1 MGACT
6 SCCGGGKSSTAYEP
20 LLLENEREAVADL
33 LQYLENRSET
43 NFFTG
48 DPLRALSTLSYSDN
62 VDLQRSAALAFAEI
76 TEKDVREVSRDTLE
90 PILFLLQSHDVEVQR
105 AASAA
110 LGNLGVNGPS
120 NSFTRTR
127 TPLATSS
134 KDALLEPGEN
144 KLTIVQLGGLEPLIR
159 QMLSPNVEVQC
170 NAVGCI
176 TNLATHDD
184 NKNKIAKSGA
194 LVPLTRL
201 AKSKDMRVQRNAT
214 GALLNMTHSD
224 ENRQQLVNAGAIPVL
239 VQLLSSPDT
248 DVQYYCTTALSN
260 IAVDAMNR
268 RKLAQTEPKLVANL
282 ITLMDSPSLKVQCQ
296 AALALRNL
304 ASDDKYQLEI
314 VRNGGLPPLLRLL
327 RSSFLPLILSAAACV
342 RNVSIHPNN
351 ESPIIES
358 GFLSPLIDLLAYD
371 ENEEIQCHAISTLRN
386 LAASSEGNKRAI
398 VEAGAAER
406 IKDLVLHVPVAVQ
419 SEMTACAAVL
429 GLSGASIH
437 ERVLSGDADVVP
449 FPFAEDIKS
458 QLLDMGICEVL
469 IPLTASPSVE
479 VQGNSA
485 AALGNLSS
493 KPDDYSAFSQVWDQP
508 EGGIH
513 GYLIRF
519 LESQDTTFQHIA
531 IWTLVQLLESDDPT
545 LEAQIRAS
553 DQLRQ
558 LATHLS
564 TLPSSAA
571 SYAEKAD
578 SSNPSMSDDEDDGDG
593 GEGEIR
599 TLASKVLDLLDD

>member
-1 MGACT
+1 MLHSCPYSRST
-6 SCCGGGKSSTAYEP
+6 SPSTDPPRSFLARNHVLARLLALVTPGGTGKSSAAYEP

-110 LGNLGVNGPS
+110 LGNLGVN
-120 NSFTRTR
+120 T
-127 TPLATSS
+127 
-134 KDALLEPGEN
+134 EN
-144 KLTIVQLGGLEPLIR
+144 KVTIVELGGLEPLIR

-176 TNLATHDD
+176 TNLATHDE

-260 IAVDAMNR
+260 IAVDAANR
-268 RKLAQTEPKLVANL
+268 RKLSQTETKLVTSL

-314 VRNGGLPPLLRLL
+314 VKYHGLHPLLRLL

-342 RNVSIHPNN
+342 RNVSIHPDN
-351 ESPIIES
+351 ESPIIEH
-358 GFLSPLIDLLAYD
+358 GFLGPLIDLLAYD

-386 LAASSEGNKRAI
+386 LAASSESNKRAI
-398 VEAGAAER
+398 VDAGAAER
-406 IKDLVLHVPVAVQ
+406 IKELVLHVPVAVQ

-429 GLSGASIH
+429 GLS
-437 ERVLSGDADVVP
+437 
-449 FPFAEDIKS
+449 EDIKS
-458 QLLDMGICEVL
+458 QLLDMGICDVL

-493 KPDDYSAFSQVWDQP
+493 KTDDYTPFSAVWDQP

-513 GYLIRF
+513 GYLVRF
-519 LESQDTTFQHIA
+519 LESRDTTFQHIA
-531 IWTLVQLLESDDPT
+531 IWTLVQLLESGDPT

-553 DQLRQ
+553 PSLMNLAHQL
-558 LATHLS
+558 S
-564 TLPSSAA
+564 NLPSSAA
-571 SYAEKAD
+571 SYDKNGTE
-578 SSNPSMSDDEDDGDG
+578 SQRSVSDDEDDGDG
-593 GEGEIR
+593 GEGEIKV
-599 TLASKVLDLLDD
+599 LASRVLDLLDGNASD